1 MSEVGAAIADFWG
14 DYGQLLLSGTWATLE
29 MTILSTLFA
38 YVIGIPLG
46 VLVTITRRNSLWP
59 HPVLSSVLGWIV
71 NIFRSIPFIILL
83 VFLMPFTRAL
93 VGTTMGV
100 LGAIPP
106 LVIAAAPF
114 VARMVEQSLQ
124 EVSPGLIEAAQASGA
139 TNAQIV
145 WKVMLKEAMPS
156 IVRGVL
162 IAFITLFGYVA
173 MAGTIGAGGLGD
185 IAMRYGYYRYQ
196 DSVMYV
202 TLVILIII
210 VQIAQSI
217 GDVVARRVDKKMR

>member
-1 MSEVGAAIADFWG
+1 MSEVGAAIAEFWA
-14 DYGQLLLSGTWATLE
+14 DYGELLLDGTWATLE
-29 MTILSTLFA
+29 MTILSTFFA

-46 VLVTITRRNSLWP
+46 VLITITGRGSLWP
-59 HPVLSSVLGWIV
+59 HPVLSGILGWIV

-100 LGAIPP
+100 VGAIPP

-114 VARMVEQSLQ
+114 VARMVEQSLHD
-124 EVSPGLIEAAQASGA
+124 VDGGVIEAAQASGA
-139 TNAQIV
+139 TNGQIV

-162 IAFITLFGYVA
+162 ITFITLFGYVA

-202 TLVILIII
+202 TLIILIII

-217 GDVVARRVDKKMR
+217 GDAVSKRVDKRMR